1 MFLNHDTIVPS
12 GKTKKMKREISLI
25 ASFRRAIVKRT
36 YNITTKKMTINSRTR
51 SNMIKSTCLLK
62 LQLTWIIWQQIK
74 SFFYPRSVSNRDT
87 NRILTS
93 VVVIFLI
100 NFNIQAWVV
109 EDFHPFISKKNNGR

>member
-62 LQLTWIIWQQIK
+62 LQLT
-74 SFFYPRSVSNRDT
+74 
-87 NRILTS
+87 
-93 VVVIFLI
+93 
-100 NFNIQAWVV
+100 
-109 EDFHPFISKKNNGR
+109 